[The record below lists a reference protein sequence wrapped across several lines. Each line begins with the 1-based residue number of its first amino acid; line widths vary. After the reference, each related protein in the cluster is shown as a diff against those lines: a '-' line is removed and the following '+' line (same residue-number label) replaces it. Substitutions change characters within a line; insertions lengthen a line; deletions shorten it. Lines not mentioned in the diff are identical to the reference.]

1 MQADHASKNTYT
13 WDSMGQLKIFRTP
26 AADVPEENHANHALR
41 AFGDRSRWSGSV
53 VWMDLDGPGWTWMD
67 LGEGVRCLQLCV
79 LREVG
84 SVDFTASYHGPHQRA
99 AYWREAENEV

>member
-1 MQADHASKNTYT
+1 
-13 WDSMGQLKIFRTP
+13 MGQLKIFRTP

-53 VWMDLDGPGWTWMD
+53 VWMD